1 MSILTRSKRPGARRE
16 GVRRRALPAARPRFT
31 DKQEQTDWRLEI
43 S

>member
-1 MSILTRSKRPGARRE
+1 MSIRIHSKRAGVRHE
-16 GVRRRALPAARPRFT
+16 GVRRRVPRCAAPFT